1 MSFDSSK
8 PDIYEQVTQAL
19 ITALEEGA
27 GEYRMPW
34 HSLAHPVNAASQK
47 AYRGINTLLLW
58 AAAQKRQYESNEW
71 ATYRQWQDLGGQVR
85 KGEKSTL
92 IVFWKFFDSN
102 KESDETADEDSDT
115 STNKRSRCMARAYN
129 VFNAA
134 QVDDVPVKSHQD
146 LPESE
151 RIARAEE
158 FFSALPGTVLYEAN
172 PPTTHRRTTAST
184 CRPSRSSNPALRF
197 TVFSAMNEP
206 TGVAHPR
213 A

>member
-19 ITALEEGA
+19 IAALEEGA

-34 HSLAHPVNAASQK
+34 HSLAHPVNATSQK

-58 AAAQKRQYESNEW
+58 AAAQKRKYESNEW

-85 KGEKSTL
+85 KGERSTL

-115 STNKRSRCMARAYN
+115 STNKRSRCMARAYH

-134 QVDDVPVKSHQD
+134 QVDNAPVKPMKTCRNPNASLTPKNS
-146 LPESE
+146 LPPFPAMSST
-151 RIARAEE
+151 RA
-158 FFSALPGTVLYEAN
+158 N
-172 PPTTHRRTTAST
+172 RPTTHRQTTAST
-184 CRPSRSSNPALRF
+184 CHPSPSSNPVRRF

-206 TGVAHPR
+206 TGVAHPH